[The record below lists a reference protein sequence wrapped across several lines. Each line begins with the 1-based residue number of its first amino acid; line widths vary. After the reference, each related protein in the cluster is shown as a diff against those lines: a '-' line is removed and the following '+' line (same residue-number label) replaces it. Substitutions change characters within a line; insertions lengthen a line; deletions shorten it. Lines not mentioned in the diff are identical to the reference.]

1 MTLESL
7 PKSLN
12 VLLLEKHAEDARFI
26 QGLLTDPANTTPVL
40 KIKTASGPAEVV
52 RMAALETY
60 HVLLISTGSVDSSEF
75 HLFIEKLLAASPAS
89 SIVLLCDLGD
99 EGKLSACKPGSV
111 QDYLFKTRMEGAFLH
126 KVLSNAYRIKQMQK
140 AQRCSESLLNSV
152 MDSILEG
159 AVFINGALDISRAN
173 PAACRM
179 LGCNESELKGRP
191 YADVLLTGHQNE
203 KMSVSALAFIS
214 KTLEDGVPRS
224 VERVSLF
231 DGMGKPLWVHCSAHP
246 VFSGEKPSGAVLA
259 FRSLSD
265 ALQKEDKLKD
275 AIQEQLRNEQRLVE
289 ALSELKK
296 LNQQLRETQDQL
308 IQAEK
313 LQSVGRLAAGVAHEV
328 KNPLAILMQGAEYLQ
343 QTLSR
348 KDEEVYQV
356 LEDMLDAVRRAD
368 AVIKGLLDFSAPAE
382 AEMCEADLRE
392 VIEESLQLVRH
403 LMIQNKILVE
413 KDFSP
418 DLRPVV
424 LDRSRMQQV
433 FVNVF
438 SNAIHAMKDGGNL
451 TICVRPEPKQSPLRH
466 VIVEITDTG
475 TGIPVEILDKV
486 CDPFVTTRRGKGGT
500 GLGLSVVRGIM
511 EIHQG
516 DIRIANRSEG
526 HGAVVTLR
534 F

>member
-1 MTLESL
+1 MTFNSL

-26 QGLLTDPANTTPVL
+26 QGLLTDSVNTAPVL
-40 KIKTASGPAEVV
+40 KIKIASSPAEVV
-52 RMAALETY
+52 RMSALEAY
-60 HVLLISTGSVDSSEF
+60 HVLLISTASADSPDITVF
-75 HLFIEKLLAASPAS
+75 TEKLLSASPAS
-89 SIVLLCDLGD
+89 SLVLLCDLGD
-99 EGKLSACKPGSV
+99 EGKLSAGKPAGV
-111 QDYLFKTRMEGAFLH
+111 QDYLLKTRMDAVFLH
-126 KVLSNAYRIKQMQK
+126 KILSNAFRIKQMQNT
-140 AQRCSESLLNSV
+140 QRISESLLNSV
-152 MDSILEG
+152 MDTVTEG
-159 AVFINGALDISRAN
+159 VVFIDGTLGVSRMNA
-173 PAACRM
+173 AACRM
-179 LGCNESELKGRP
+179 LGCNDNELKGRP
-191 YADVLLTGHQNE
+191 YADVLLRGHQSE
-203 KMSVSALAFIS
+203 KMSVSGLAFIS

-224 VERVSLF
+224 VERVSFF
-231 DGMGKPLWVHCSAHP
+231 DGMSKPLWVHCAVDAVCP
-246 VFSGEKPSGAVLA
+246 GEKGAGVLLA
-259 FRSLSD
+259 FRSISD

-343 QTLSR
+343 QTLSK
-348 KDEEVYQV
+348 KDDDTHQV

-368 AVIKGLLDFSAPAE
+368 TVIKGLLDFSAPAE
-382 AEMCEADLRE
+382 AEMREEILPE

-403 LMIQNKILVE
+403 LMIQNKIKVK

-418 DLRPVV
+418 DLKSVV

-433 FVNVF
+433 FVNLF
-438 SNAIHAMKDGGNL
+438 SNAIHAMKDGGDL
-451 TICVRPEPKQSPLRH
+451 SVCVRPDPKQSSFRH
-466 VIVEITDTG
+466 VIVEISDTG
-475 TGIPVEILDKV
+475 TGIPVEMLDKV
-486 CDPFVTTRRGKGGT
+486 FDPFVTTRRGKGGT

-516 DIRIANRSEG
+516 EIRIANRSEG
-526 HGAVVTLR
+526 HGTVVTLR